1 MEGEAAPGPA
11 QSQATSEPAAS
22 FTRVTIGQLK
32 PAILKQMAEE
42 VKKPHIARTLAH
54 LYHYYLHG
62 ERGNR
67 RPGSGSESEGGT
79 KTGTSRGRAAAQ
91 VPAQEGPVCAASLL
105 AVHL

>member
-11 QSQATSEPAAS
+11 QSQATSESAAS

-42 VKKPHIARTLAH
+42 VKKSHIARTLAH

-79 KTGTSRGRAAAQ
+79 KAGTSRGKAAAQ
-91 VPAQEGPVCAASLL
+91 VPAQG
-105 AVHL
+105 